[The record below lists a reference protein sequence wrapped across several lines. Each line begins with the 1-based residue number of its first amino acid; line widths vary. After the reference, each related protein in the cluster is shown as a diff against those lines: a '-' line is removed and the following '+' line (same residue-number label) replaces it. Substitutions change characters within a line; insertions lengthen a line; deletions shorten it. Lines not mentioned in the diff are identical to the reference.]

1 MNHAKVNDYLYPAG
15 NDLREHNQ
23 RASHVTVHTE
33 PGTTV
38 ESLQAEVQAL
48 QRQLR
53 AAQERLTSAELA
65 YSCFVPQQF
74 LHFLSVNDIRAVRLG
89 MQAERRLSILFSDI
103 RDFTSL
109 SETMS
114 PQENFDFL
122 NSYLSQMEPE
132 IVPLHGLIDKFIGD
146 AIMALFPER
155 ADDAVRSA
163 LAMLGRLETYNQG
176 RARAGYVPVRIGIGI
191 NTGLVMLGMI
201 GGAGRMDG
209 TVISDSVNL
218 ASRLEAMTKV
228 FNVPLLIS
236 EHTLY
241 SLENPDQFAV
251 RFIAR
256 SQVKGKNE
264 SLSIYEVFD
273 ADTAGLRE
281 AKLRTRKRFEE
292 ALAFFHTGDV
302 PRAQVRLLRCLEEAP
317 DDHPVQVYLAR
328 CDEYLRTN
336 QAEGVN
342 TVEVTQSWN
351 EDASSGVGGI
361 DGKHR
366 SLLAQLNLLTVAI
379 SEQRLKDAVV
389 LLEAISGNAL
399 QQFAAEESL
408 MQESFY
414 AFASDHQHQHA
425 CFNKHVAALKAEVA
439 SGTENEVYLGF
450 RIKRLLNDWLI
461 NHSMKSDRHFGQY
474 LQSKRGVDPY

>member
-1 MNHAKVNDYLYPAG
+1 MTQQTPLGPTIDG
-15 NDLREHNQ
+15 
-23 RASHVTVHTE
+23 
-33 PGTTV
+33 
-38 ESLQAEVQAL
+38 LQAEVQDL

-53 AAQERLTSAELA
+53 AAQERLASAELA
-65 YSCFVPQQF
+65 YSYFVPKQF
-74 LHFLSVNDIRAVRLG
+74 LHFLSVDDIRAVRLG

-155 ADDAVRSA
+155 ADDAVQSA
-163 LAMLGRLETYNQG
+163 LAMLDRLETYNLG

-218 ASRLEAMTKV
+218 ASRLEALTKV

-241 SLENPDQFAV
+241 SLEHPDQFAV

-273 ADTAGLRE
+273 ADPPALRE

-292 ALAFFHTGDV
+292 ALAFYHTGDV

-317 DDHPVQVYLAR
+317 DDQPVQVYLAR

-342 TVEVTQSWN
+342 TVEMSQSWDEN
-351 EDASSGVGGI
+351 ASSGIGDI

-366 SLLAQLNLLTVAI
+366 SLLAQINLLTAAI
-379 SEQRLKDAVV
+379 REQRLNDALVS
-389 LLEAISGNAL
+389 LEAIAGDAL
-399 QQFAAEESL
+399 QQFAVEQSL
-408 MQESFY
+408 MQESHY
-414 AFASDHQHQHA
+414 PFAGDHQQQHA
-425 CFNKHVAALKAEVA
+425 CFNQHIATLKAEVA

-450 RIKRLLNDWLI
+450 RVKRLLNDWLI

-474 LQSKRGVDPY
+474 LQSRRGVDPY